1 MEVKRAWT
9 RFVRAADTIL
19 ERTSFCIFLKDLQ
32 IYEKPPLVACCAARG
47 GGIFGARADEIVSSV
62 RSGWKYAVQIPF
74 SQPQRFKEEPLK

>member
-1 MEVKRAWT
+1 MEEKRAWT

-19 ERTSFCIFLKDLQ
+19 ERISFCTFLKDLQ

-74 SQPQRFKEEPLK
+74 SQPPAI

>member
-1 MEVKRAWT
+1 MLGRVLCALRIQFWKEPV
-9 RFVRAADTIL
+9 FV
-19 ERTSFCIFLKDLQ
+19 FLKDLQ

-74 SQPQRFKEEPLK
+74 SQPPAI